1 MVLGQKMI
9 ELLSKTNRIS
19 QRGLIWS
26 FLVIWA
32 LGVAIFWPGEEP
44 AKVNTLLVVGIVF
57 VLAYLIIAYAAKS
70 KIITSKIYWMVA
82 FLVMMTLV
90 AIVLQFVLTVSDIG
104 HRDIDGFDPI
114 RYDYDAKA
122 AVESGLDF
130 TAAKGSYNFLGV
142 IYYIAGIYWM
152 FGISTFYVSL
162 FNLLFVLVGFLAVT
176 KILIDQTGQT
186 GRGGLP
192 NLDPHPDPLFQK
204 VDRRQVLRVFHNDR
218 QRIVRFI
225 NRIGDY
231 FVGLGQSIRDQVEQ
245 FGG

>member
-90 AIVLQFVLTVSDIG
+90 AIPLTWDCARNGQATLALTGLMLDEKKCREMGI
-104 HRDIDGFDPI
+104 
-114 RYDYDAKA
+114 KA
-122 AVESGLDF
+122 LSRAEKL
-130 TAAKGSYNFLGV
+130 ALCGV
-142 IYYIAGIYWM
+142 
-152 FGISTFYVSL
+152 T
-162 FNLLFVLVGFLAVT
+162 
-176 KILIDQTGQT
+176 
-186 GRGGLP
+186 
-192 NLDPHPDPLFQK
+192 
-204 VDRRQVLRVFHNDR
+204 
-218 QRIVRFI
+218 
-225 NRIGDY
+225 
-231 FVGLGQSIRDQVEQ
+231 
-245 FGG
+245 